1 MGTFE
6 DELKKDSCKKTQMS
20 LIKKILLIFFLLFPI
35 SKSFGDIYRVT
46 EVTFNQKQTINTRGD
61 EDAGTLSGDV
71 DFGLAAGI
79 EFNADGTKMF
89 VSFAQTDTSE
99 SDLTRVINTYDLST
113 PYDVSTETFAG
124 DSERCEFEVHT
135 DDSGHQI
142 YDLEL
147 SNDGMK
153 MLLVTRVRSSSADH
167 DKAYVFDLTT
177 AYDISTCSL
186 SSETTDIDSDTFT
199 SGSNAGEHDGT
210 TEHMLQGIEVNEDGS
225 KVFLLFNNRN
235 CNSGEAGARLYEYK
249 LSTPYDLTTMS
260 LVLNAGI
267 RFDCLE
273 TGGVKNGAA
282 MRFSPNGKRLF
293 ITNHDTQQRGV
304 TQISLTSAYDTSSFK
319 MDGRV
324 VLGGAFDNMSDGN
337 DQPRGIAFNLNGL
350 KMYLTSDRTQGNKD
364 EIYEYDL
371 NCPFNIIEGNCSFTT
386 NNSDRTA
393 IIEAQIEIAKK
404 TIDHSTDTAL
414 NRLKWIR
421 RNKDKQNLTNLNLNI
436 NFTNQKLASLTEVI
450 RTSAA
455 KNKSKNEYKEEDLFY
470 WSEGSIAV
478 GRIGDTSISS
488 TKKIGTDAITF
499 GVDKFVKNNEIKGL
513 AFRVGRNNVDVGSAG
528 SNLDTDTYNIT
539 YYATSPIKNDTKF
552 VDTIVGFGK
561 IRSKYLTI
569 ANKINHT
576 ANRTGQQIYFTR
588 KIKDEIKK
596 NNFTIIPSG
605 QFDFGQTILN
615 GYSETGLTGITFEKQ
630 HVRTRNL
637 RGAIAIVEDL
647 SNENISFK
655 RHGKLEYSA
664 DLSRSSN
671 LEYRY
676 NSGSDTIHTTL
687 HSGSIHNLKGE
698 IGIDIILPNNFSVF
712 FIYERNQ
719 ALDVGHTDKVHI
731 AIGYLPNKETNYAFS
746 IDGSDEFKSN
756 YVLSKNINDYLID
769 FKLTNDLMNPKD
781 YDEASFNLIRK
792 F

>member
-1 MGTFE
+1 
-6 DELKKDSCKKTQMS
+6 
-20 LIKKILLIFFLLFPI
+20 
-35 SKSFGDIYRVT
+35 
-46 EVTFNQKQTINTRGD
+46 
-61 EDAGTLSGDV
+61 
-71 DFGLAAGI
+71 
-79 EFNADGTKMF
+79 
-89 VSFAQTDTSE
+89 
-99 SDLTRVINTYDLST
+99 
-113 PYDVSTETFAG
+113 
-124 DSERCEFEVHT
+124 
-135 DDSGHQI
+135 
-142 YDLEL
+142 
-147 SNDGMK
+147 
-153 MLLVTRVRSSSADH
+153 
-167 DKAYVFDLTT
+167 
-177 AYDISTCSL
+177 
-186 SSETTDIDSDTFT
+186 
-199 SGSNAGEHDGT
+199 
-210 TEHMLQGIEVNEDGS
+210 
-225 KVFLLFNNRN
+225 
-235 CNSGEAGARLYEYK
+235 
-249 LSTPYDLTTMS
+249 MS

-282 MRFSPNGKRLF
+282 TRFRPNGKRLF

-304 TQISLTSAYDTSSFK
+304 TQISLTTAYDTSSFK

-337 DQPRGIAFNLNGL
+337 DQPRGIAFNSNGL
-350 KMYLTSDRTQGNKD
+350 KMYLTSDRNQGNKD

-436 NFTNQKLASLTEVI
+436 NFTNQKLASLTEVV

-455 KNKSKNEYKEEDLFY
+455 KNKSKNKDKEEDFFY

-513 AFRVGRNNVDVGSAG
+513 AFRVRRNNVDVGSAG

-539 YYATSPIKNDTKF
+539 YYATSPIKDDTKF

-615 GYSETGLTGITFEKQ
+615 GYSETGLTGITFEKP
-630 HVRTRNL
+630 HVRKRN
-637 RGAIAIVEDL
+637 
-647 SNENISFK
+647 
-655 RHGKLEYSA
+655 
-664 DLSRSSN
+664 
-671 LEYRY
+671 
-676 NSGSDTIHTTL
+676 
-687 HSGSIHNLKGE
+687 
-698 IGIDIILPNNFSVF
+698 
-712 FIYERNQ
+712 
-719 ALDVGHTDKVHI
+719 
-731 AIGYLPNKETNYAFS
+731 
-746 IDGSDEFKSN
+746 
-756 YVLSKNINDYLID
+756 
-769 FKLTNDLMNPKD
+769 
-781 YDEASFNLIRK
+781 
-792 F
+792 

>member
-1 MGTFE
+1 M
-6 DELKKDSCKKTQMS
+6 
-20 LIKKILLIFFLLFPI
+20 
-35 SKSFGDIYRVT
+35 
-46 EVTFNQKQTINTRGD
+46 N
-61 EDAGTLSGDV
+61 
-71 DFGLAAGI
+71 
-79 EFNADGTKMF
+79 
-89 VSFAQTDTSE
+89 
-99 SDLTRVINTYDLST
+99 
-113 PYDVSTETFAG
+113 
-124 DSERCEFEVHT
+124 
-135 DDSGHQI
+135 
-142 YDLEL
+142 
-147 SNDGMK
+147 
-153 MLLVTRVRSSSADH
+153 
-167 DKAYVFDLTT
+167 
-177 AYDISTCSL
+177 
-186 SSETTDIDSDTFT
+186 
-199 SGSNAGEHDGT
+199 
-210 TEHMLQGIEVNEDGS
+210 
-225 KVFLLFNNRN
+225 
-235 CNSGEAGARLYEYK
+235 
-249 LSTPYDLTTMS
+249 
-260 LVLNAGI
+260 
-267 RFDCLE
+267 
-273 TGGVKNGAA
+273 
-282 MRFSPNGKRLF
+282 
-293 ITNHDTQQRGV
+293 
-304 TQISLTSAYDTSSFK
+304 
-319 MDGRV
+319 
-324 VLGGAFDNMSDGN
+324 
-337 DQPRGIAFNLNGL
+337 
-350 KMYLTSDRTQGNKD
+350 
-364 EIYEYDL
+364 
-371 NCPFNIIEGNCSFTT
+371 
-386 NNSDRTA
+386 
-393 IIEAQIEIAKK
+393 
-404 TIDHSTDTAL
+404 
-414 NRLKWIR
+414 
-421 RNKDKQNLTNLNLNI
+421 
-436 NFTNQKLASLTEVI
+436 
-450 RTSAA
+450 
-455 KNKSKNEYKEEDLFY
+455 
-470 WSEGSIAV
+470 
-478 GRIGDTSISS
+478 
-488 TKKIGTDAITF
+488 AITF

-769 FKLTNDLMNPKD
+769 FKLTNDLMSPKD